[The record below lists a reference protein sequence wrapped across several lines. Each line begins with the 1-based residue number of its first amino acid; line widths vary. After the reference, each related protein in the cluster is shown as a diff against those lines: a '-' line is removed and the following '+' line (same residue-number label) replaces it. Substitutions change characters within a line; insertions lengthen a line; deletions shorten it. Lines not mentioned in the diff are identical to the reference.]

1 MYFPTLL
8 RVGKKRYEPRQESTR
23 RMIGFLV
30 QRLYRNPVFERT
42 FHTVLFCLDRELAD
56 CDSVLD
62 LGCGPG
68 SPISRVKGA
77 RRTVGVEPFEPYY
90 ERAKAAATHSELI
103 NKTIQELDF
112 PEKSFD
118 AVVLIG
124 VIEHLREED
133 SLAIMARA
141 ERWAKKKL
149 IVTSPNGFVAQR
161 AVDGNP
167 LQEHLSG
174 WTLSRMRGLGFRT
187 RGLAGFKFLRQE
199 THSDTMGDD
208 IFVTIRWRPRA
219 FWFVVATLS
228 QIFTYYIPALAFDL
242 FHVKEV
248 PANASVGPVD
258 DARPRERATVG

>member
-1 MYFPTLL
+1 
-8 RVGKKRYEPRQESTR
+8 
-23 RMIGFLV
+23 MIGFLV
-30 QRLYRNPVFERT
+30 QKLYRNPIFERT
-42 FHTVLFCLDRELAD
+42 FHTVLYCLDRELSD
-56 CDSVLD
+56 CESVLD

-68 SPISRVKGA
+68 SPIARVQGT
-77 RRTVGVEPFEPYY
+77 RFTVGVEPFEPYF
-90 ERAKAAATHSELI
+90 ERAKAAGTHSELI
-103 NKTIQELDF
+103 NKTVADLDF

-124 VIEHLREED
+124 VIEHMREEE

-208 IFVTIRWRPRA
+208 IFVTIRWRPRP

-228 QIFTYYIPALAFDL
+228 QILTYHVPALAFDL
-242 FHVKEV
+242 FHVKELD
-248 PANASVGPVD
+248 ARAGVGPSQ
-258 DARPRERATVG
+258 AATPKEHAGIK